1 LVIAVTIAV
10 VASAHGPDRELGH
23 ARFAPVA
30 VASVET
36 ILGEG
41 VESTVT
47 ARTFAVVNFDRDG
60 YIGIHNRTDAN
71 GTSGDR
77 QESIDTSGVGARR
90 VYCTATRSIRNWPSA
105 GNHVPS

>member
-1 LVIAVTIAV
+1 MPDLHLV
-10 VASAHGPDRELGH
+10 P
-23 ARFAPVA
+23 

-60 YIGIHNRTDAN
+60 YIGIPNRTDAN
-71 GTSGDR
+71 GTSGDH

-90 VYCTATRSIRNWPSA
+90 VLHGHAVDQELAVGRHSRAELRLKGTSLSVTRTPS
-105 GNHVPS
+105 